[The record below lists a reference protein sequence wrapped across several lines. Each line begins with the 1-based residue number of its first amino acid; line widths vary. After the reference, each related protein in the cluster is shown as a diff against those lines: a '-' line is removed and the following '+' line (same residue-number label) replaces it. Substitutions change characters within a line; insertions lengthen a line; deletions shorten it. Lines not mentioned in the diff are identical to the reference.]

1 MYTQREADQVT
12 LNPEPPPIF
21 AGNRASQAPGVCR
34 PRLGGATS
42 DRASGSRRFRRG
54 RVHSL
59 RGAVQDANSLLTRL
73 SVQKPGSRCPICYA
87 GEEVDHRSLLCGS
100 DSGNA
105 GGKAAAKNASRGKRA
120 PVWHFDADLEP
131 TIGQPVPTRFGT
143 AAGMFNIG
151 PLTSR
156 HESREEWLSRP
167 SFRDLPRSR
176 HQELYLESE
185 LDPQHDLRYIPKPLH
200 SSLKVFWKVW
210 YLPKP

>member
-1 MYTQREADQVT
+1 MAQRLFVFVRPSAIVVIYTTSGSKTIVARCGCPPVWGSLEEADQVT

-34 PRLGGATS
+34 PRLGGGTS

-73 SVQKPGSRCPICYA
+73 SVQKPRSRCPICYA

-131 TIGQPVPTRFGT
+131 TIGHPVPTRFGT

-156 HESREEWLSRP
+156 HESREE
-167 SFRDLPRSR
+167 
-176 HQELYLESE
+176 
-185 LDPQHDLRYIPKPLH
+185 
-200 SSLKVFWKVW
+200 
-210 YLPKP
+210 